1 MLLVR
6 SIVFL
11 LLAASAV
18 CFALFAATGQQRYK
32 RLGLVILKWT
42 IAAGLAFFAVLA
54 FQRLF

>member
-11 LLAASAV
+11 LLLASIV
-18 CFALFAATGQQRYK
+18 CFALFAGTGQPRYK

-54 FQRLF
+54 VQRLL